1 MKRIRSDSYVR
12 LYWYMQVCWEYIM
25 YFNLLGGIQEIYT
38 SILIFLHS
46 DKASCIFY
54 KTSSVQQVCPKP
66 LGFQTHHQRCC
77 DK

>member
-12 LYWYMQVCWEYIM
+12 LYWYASLLGVYHV
-25 YFNLLGGIQEIYT
+25 FLLGGIQEIYT
-38 SILIFLHS
+38 SIFIFLHS